1 MVKQRR
7 RPPGRRLFCG
17 GNGIFCVYLR
27 KIRAMNTFSSTL
39 NIGNFHPQFIKDTVG
54 NHLVVLPQN
63 EFEVLLNEQS
73 READAHLSLAEI
85 LKKES
90 KAVAASSVEVL
101 REFEAIEI

>member
-1 MVKQRR
+1 VV
-7 RPPGRRLFCG
+7 LEAAFSW
-17 GNGIFCVYLR
+17 NGKFCVSLR
-27 KIRAMNTFSSTL
+27 KISVMNTFLSTS

-54 NHLVVLPQN
+54 NQLVVLPQN
-63 EFEVLLNEQS
+63 EFEVLFNEKA
-73 READAHLSLAEI
+73 RGANAHLSLAEI